1 MPSPNVAMPRR
12 CHATTCLA
20 GCQQTVVSEYTHT
33 SLSAGQ
39 QSALVEAFGL
49 LSIRQHNG
57 ISVGSVLLVNEERVA
72 GMARYGMVWY
82 GTVRYGTVRYDMARV
97 GMVWHGM
104 VWYGMVWYGMV
115 WYGMV
120 WYGMVWYGMIWYGM
134 VWYGM
139 TIGQYR
145 DRDRAVDDW
154 RFCHNAH
161 PTYFFVCSVEYIQYY
176 IQYRLA
182 CCCCCC
188 CCSCLTFQ
196 NVSTRA

>member
-1 MPSPNVAMPRR
+1 MCHFFPNFDIFAAFVFTGLTDESLMPSPNVAMPRR

-120 WYGMVWYGMIWYGM
+120 WYGEVWYGM

-139 TIGQYR
+139 VWYGMVPLFNGYGRGGGGLIHSNT
-145 DRDRAVDDW
+145 
-154 RFCHNAH
+154 C
-161 PTYFFVCSVEYIQYY
+161 
-176 IQYRLA
+176 
-182 CCCCCC
+182 
-188 CCSCLTFQ
+188 
-196 NVSTRA
+196 